1 MKIIRPIMILTL
13 FSILLNTSVF
23 ASETVESVDINK
35 YMGQWYEVASIPTRF
50 QKDCVGTNAIYTLL
64 ENGEVEINNICRKFT
79 LDGELSLQKGRGRV
93 VDTVSNSKLEIS
105 FVGPFIGDT
114 WFFWA
119 DYWILELGEN
129 YEYAVIGTPSK
140 KFLWVLSRE
149 KTLDQNLYEEI
160 LERRQADG
168 YNVELL
174 KKTLQ

>member
-1 MKIIRPIMILTL
+1 M
-13 FSILLNTSVF
+13 
-23 ASETVESVDINK
+23 
-35 YMGQWYEVASIPTRF
+35 
-50 QKDCVGTNAIYTLL
+50 
-64 ENGEVEINNICRKFT
+64 
-79 LDGELSLQKGRGRV
+79 
-93 VDTVSNSKLEIS
+93 
-105 FVGPFIGDT
+105 GPFIGDT

-174 KKTLQ
+174 IKKPCNKVIY

>member
-64 ENGEVEINNICRKFT
+64 ENGEVEINNSCRKFT